1 MRLMRSRRSLA
12 LAIGLTAAIA
22 HGEGLGPM
30 LGAIAESKPIVEAR
44 LRVEGVEQAPF
55 AEDALANTLRLRA
68 GVETGKAWSTAL
80 LVEGEGVVPLR
91 DDYRPDAAQP
101 GRTTYPVVADPEAYE
116 INRLQ
121 LVNTSLPGTTVTLGR
136 QRILLD
142 DQRFVGNSGW
152 RQNEQTFDAVRIVN
166 KPLAAL
172 TLDAT
177 YLDQVNRVFGP
188 DSPQGR
194 YTGDGLLANVSYQ
207 FPIGKIAAFG
217 YALDFDPITQFPGL
231 TAAQAAALDPV
242 RVSTETYGIRFN
254 GERPLSR
261 FKLAYAGSY
270 ARQRDYGSNPLE
282 LDLDYYSVELIGT
295 YRQYSLTVGQEVMQ
309 GNGTV
314 GFSTPLA
321 TLHRFHGW
329 ADKFLTTP
337 ANGIDDRYLGLAYQ
351 TKGFWLLDTMSA
363 ALIYRSFES
372 ERRGV
377 DLGEEID
384 VQVQAKYGRFLGM
397 LKYANYD
404 ARAGMTPVVYQDT
417 SKFWVQ
423 LEYVW

>member
-1 MRLMRSRRSLA
+1 MILVHRRWSLVLVMSLGA
-12 LAIGLTAAIA
+12 HIA
-22 HGEGLGPM
+22 HGDGLGPIR
-30 LGAIAESKPIVEAR
+30 GAITESKPIFDAR
-44 LRVEGVEQAPF
+44 LRVEGVDQAPL
-55 AEDALANTLRLRA
+55 AEEARATTLRLRL
-68 GVETGKAWSTAL
+68 GVETGKAWNTAL

-91 DDYRPDAAQP
+91 DDYRPDGAQP
-101 GRTTYPVVADPEAYE
+101 GRAAYPVVADPEGYE

-121 LVNTSLPGTTVTLGR
+121 LVNASLPGTTVTIGR

-142 DQRFVGNSGW
+142 DQRFVGNSAW
-152 RQNEQTFDAVRIVN
+152 RQNEQTFDAVRIIN
-166 KPLAAL
+166 KPLAPL

-177 YLDQVNRVFGP
+177 YLNQVNRVFGP
-188 DSPQGR
+188 ESPQGR
-194 YTGDGLLANVSYQ
+194 YTGDGLLANISYQ
-207 FPIGKIAAFG
+207 FPIGKVAAFG
-217 YALDFDPITQFPGL
+217 YALDFDPLTRFRGL

-242 RVSTETYGIRFN
+242 RVSTETHGVRVN

-270 ARQRDYGSNPLE
+270 AQQRDYGSNPFDFE
-282 LDLDYYSVELIGT
+282 LDYYSVELTGT
-295 YRQYSLTVGQEVMQ
+295 YRQYSLTLGQEVMQ

-337 ANGIDDRYLGLAYQ
+337 ANGIDDRYVGLAYQ
-351 TKGFWLLDTMSA
+351 TKGFWVLDTVSA
-363 ALIYRSFES
+363 ALVYRDFES
-372 ERRGV
+372 ERRAI

-384 VQVQAKYGRFLGM
+384 VQVQAKYRRFLGM

-404 ARAGMTPVVYQDT
+404 ARAGVTPAAYQDT
-417 SKFWVQ
+417 RKFWVQ